1 MNLEPLEPADLHIG
15 QRIAVSTPFDAR
27 LWVKAP
33 DGGFMLSPMSGFG
46 ETDSHYWAEV
56 QRLDLHYAWPD
67 LDGDEDL
74 DVLVAGDVSLNVVWY
89 ENRVNK

>member
-1 MNLEPLEPADLHIG
+1 MNLQPLEAADLHVG

-56 QRLDLHYAWPD
+56 
-67 LDGDEDL
+67 
-74 DVLVAGDVSLNVVWY
+74 
-89 ENRVNK
+89 